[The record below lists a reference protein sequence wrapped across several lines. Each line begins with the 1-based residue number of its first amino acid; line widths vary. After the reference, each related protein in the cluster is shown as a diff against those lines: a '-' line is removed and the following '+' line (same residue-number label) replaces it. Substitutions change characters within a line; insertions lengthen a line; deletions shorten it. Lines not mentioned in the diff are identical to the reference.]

1 MPNTHTAS
9 ALVFLAPDTIP
20 SGESFQHPARII
32 PVMPIEPYTAQ
43 VESIKN
49 LTHDVRQL
57 DLRLIEPKTIAF
69 KPGQFISFEMS
80 HPGTG
85 HLVTRAYSIASQP
98 SRSGVITLLFNQ
110 VPGGPGSG
118 LLFDLTVGEKTHFKG
133 PAGHFYLRDDPGRE
147 LLFIASGTGIAPIR
161 SMLLANVERPDPR
174 PATLFWGL
182 RSQRDLYYQEELA
195 DLMGQTETF
204 TAITT
209 LSRPEPGW
217 SGESGRVLRLIEE
230 RIASVKSLS
239 VYLCGSSAMIA
250 DATSL
255 LQKKGLCPIYR
266 EKFYDDPGS
275 PED

>member
-1 MPNTHTAS
+1 
-9 ALVFLAPDTIP
+9 
-20 SGESFQHPARII
+20 
-32 PVMPIEPYTAQ
+32 MPIQTFTAQ
-43 VESIKN
+43 VETIKD

-57 DLRLIEPKTIAF
+57 DLRFIEPKTIAF
-69 KPGQFISFEMS
+69 KAGQFISFEMP
-80 HPGTG
+80 HPRTG

-98 SRSGVITLLFNQ
+98 SKSDVITLLFNL

-118 LLFDLTVGEKTHFKG
+118 LLFHLSVGEKTHFKG
-133 PAGHFYLRDDPGRE
+133 PAGNFYLREDQGRE

-161 SMLLANVERPDPR
+161 SMLLANAERSDPR

-182 RSQRDLYYQEELA
+182 RSQKDLYYQEELH
-195 DLMGQTETF
+195 DLIGRTPVF

-230 RIASVKSLS
+230 RIESVKNLS
-239 VYLCGSSAMIA
+239 VYLCGNSAMIA
-250 DATSL
+250 DATAL

-266 EKFYDDPGS
+266 EKYYDDTGS
-275 PED
+275 PDD